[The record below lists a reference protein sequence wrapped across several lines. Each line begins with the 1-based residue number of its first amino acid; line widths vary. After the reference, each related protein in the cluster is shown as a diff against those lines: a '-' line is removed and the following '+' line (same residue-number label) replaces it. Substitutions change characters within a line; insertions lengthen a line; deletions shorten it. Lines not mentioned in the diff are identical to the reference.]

1 MTKKERAL
9 LAIERLKG
17 LYPEAVCSLTYKH
30 PYELLISTR
39 LSAQCTDAR
48 VNIVTEVLF
57 EKYPTLE
64 SLAHAEYDDIEQ
76 IVRPC
81 GLGKTKARDIIMMS
95 NQLIDNYNGVVP
107 DTIEELLKLSG
118 IGRKTANLVVGDVYG
133 KPSIVTDT
141 HCIRI
146 CGRLGLTDGSTVPL
160 AVENQLRKILPPE
173 EGGDF
178 CHRLVHFGREW
189 CMARNPRCEACPLSD
204 ICKNKTKNDKRKGR

>member
-9 LAIERLKG
+9 AAVEALKQ
-17 LYPEAVCSLTYKH
+17 LYPDAVCSLEYEY
-30 PYELLISTR
+30 PYQLLIATR

-48 VNIVTEVLF
+48 VNLVTQVLF
-57 EKYPTLE
+57 ERYPTLE
-64 SLAHAEYDDIEQ
+64 SLAQADFDELEA

-81 GLGKTKARDIIMMS
+81 GLGKTKARDIIKMS
-95 NQLIDNYNGVVP
+95 NQLIDDYGGVVP
-107 DTIEELLKLSG
+107 DSIEELTKLSG
-118 IGRKTANLVVGDVYG
+118 VGRKTANLVVGDVYG
-133 KPSIVTDT
+133 KPAIVTDT

-160 AVENQLRKILPPE
+160 SVERQLRKIIPPE

-189 CMARNPRCEACPLSD
+189 CMARSPRCPECPLAE
-204 ICKNKTKNDKRKGR
+204 ICKNKIKKPKNKA